1 MVISHLASPFN
12 LLCVE
17 RYQRVNYDHA
27 CPSVV
32 DFAQFCFQ
40 LSWAPENC
48 FIHLNVTQNEIMLK
62 GLSWQLIFWHK
73 VSWLQIWF
81 YEIWKWFL
89 DACYVY
95 IFKFILIICMF
106 ISWFFKT
113 ATCSV
118 DMKTM
123 QTSGKLDILINR
135 FLKLFGLGC
144 LLIKIRKI

>member
-95 IFKFILIICMF
+95 IFIFILIIAGFDYLHICFM
-106 ISWFFKT
+106 IFKHCIMQHWHENY
-113 ATCSV
+113 ANV
-118 DMKTM
+118 GKT
-123 QTSGKLDILINR
+123 K
-135 FLKLFGLGC
+135 FLN
-144 LLIKIRKI
+144 

>member
-89 DACYVY
+89 DTCYVY
-95 IFKFILIICMF
+95 IFIFILIITGFDYLHNCFM
-106 ISWFFKT
+106 IFKHCNMQHWHENY
-113 ATCSV
+113 ANV
-118 DMKTM
+118 GKT
-123 QTSGKLDILINR
+123 K
-135 FLKLFGLGC
+135 FLN
-144 LLIKIRKI
+144 

>member
-12 LLCVE
+12 FLCVE

-27 CPSVV
+27 CPSVLV
-32 DFAQFCFQ
+32 V
-40 LSWAPENC
+40 LSPENC
-48 FIHLNVTQNEIMLK
+48 FIHLNVTQNEIRLK

-95 IFKFILIICMF
+95 IFIFILIITGFDYLHNCFM
-106 ISWFFKT
+106 IFKHCNMQHWHENY
-113 ATCSV
+113 ANV
-118 DMKTM
+118 GKT
-123 QTSGKLDILINR
+123 K
-135 FLKLFGLGC
+135 FLN
-144 LLIKIRKI
+144 